1 MLKKSIIATSR
12 KMIEVLYVMIRTGKL
27 FDSMP
32 ENILNRKI
40 NSIWSYVKKITGGLD
55 TRNIGESVVLS
66 FPIFGWGVVRFGKFF
81 SIRKTYFLQV
91 KRLIL
96 VGTLEKCAFLS
107 PERRS
112 IESPFC

>member
-1 MLKKSIIATSR
+1 MLPIITNP
-12 KMIEVLYVMIRTGKL
+12 T
-27 FDSMP
+27 
-32 ENILNRKI
+32 
-40 NSIWSYVKKITGGLD
+40 
-55 TRNIGESVVLS
+55 TRSVESVVLS
-66 FPIFGWGVVRFGKFF
+66 FPTRFIESVVLSFPYFWVEAVRFGQFF

-112 IESPFC
+112 IESPFCFSSF